1 MPAPFFF
8 KEEYPLKMKK
18 TDIGVVGFMYAVC
31 AFFYV
36 YSYQLTAESK
46 KYPMFTII
54 LLFGLTTLYLVQ
66 MIIAA
71 RKFGVESGVNE
82 VFEGF
87 DGWKLMIDLRCRKL
101 TEYLIYQLKN
111 EDGTKCKAKVTDAK
125 TGVKYEKYGHLSD
138 CLDYLLCYYLRDSW
152 TKYKRGD
159 GSMTILST
167 ATINEGFNY

>member
-8 KEEYPLKMKK
+8 KEEYTLKMKK

-87 DGWKLMIDLRCRKL
+87 KPAQFFVSLALTIVYFLMMKYLGFFTATVIFMFASLLYLKVPVL
-101 TEYLIYQLKN
+101 ASVISVVSVNLLIYLAFVQFL
-111 EDGTKCKAKVTDAK
+111 
-125 TGVKYEKYGHLSD
+125 GVRLPKG
-138 CLDYLLCYYLRDSW
+138 LL
-152 TKYKRGD
+152 
-159 GSMTILST
+159 
-167 ATINEGFNY
+167 F